1 MVAEKV
7 LEIETL
13 EFRTKT
19 ISGQSAAG
27 KEKEISDWL
36 CAVCAFIL
44 ITLHRYSIA
53 QLIYQLIS

>member
-7 LEIETL
+7 FEIESL
-13 EFRTKT
+13 EFRRKT
-19 ISGQSAAG
+19 ISGQSAR
-27 KEKEISDWL
+27 KEKERSDWP

-44 ITLHRYSIA
+44 ITLHRYNIA

>member
-7 LEIETL
+7 FEIESL
-13 EFRTKT
+13 EFRRKT

-27 KEKEISDWL
+27 KEKERSDWL

-44 ITLHRYSIA
+44 ITLHRYNIA